1 MRIYLGKEGQTY
13 GPYPR
18 KTIQGWLRD
27 GSVGPDDLGCVV
39 GTREWVPLG
48 QLNLG
53 ASGNSPGVQAAPH
66 VPPPPAPRNVSFQ
79 TLKPQLLS
87 PIGEFFRFE
96 WITDRKILCIVL
108 LGIFPLMSTTLVLGS
123 NDTQAKYW
131 ALALYFSALWAFLFN
146 ALLKPEH
153 ATTKNML
160 ICFFGTGIISM
171 PVMFI
176 SHEIE
181 FVDDMYRQ
189 AVNPESGFTEQF
201 MGMLFGVAIKEEVC
215 KLAVLV
221 VIWKWFSNAGI
232 SVRTYMFYGLMSGLG
247 FGIYE
252 GVQYQTGSN
261 LETFDVVDVGN
272 SGATPEELKREVTN
286 IYIANVWRLTTL
298 PFLHATWCAISGFF
312 FGLSTKYGY
321 RWLLIGCGLAVPS
334 LLHASH
340 NSMPDHALG
349 NWAQV
354 LVDALSIIALLVYWR
369 NQANIERSLS

>member
-27 GSVGPDDLGCVV
+27 GSVSPDDLGCVV
-39 GTREWVPLG
+39 GAREWIPLG

-53 ASGNSPGVQAAPH
+53 TSGNSPGVQAASH
-66 VPPPPAPRNVSFQ
+66 APPPPAPRNVSFR
-79 TLKPQLLS
+79 TLRPQLLS

-96 WITDRKILCIVL
+96 WITDWKILCIVL
-108 LGIFPLMSTTLVLGS
+108 LGIFPLMSTTVVL
-123 NDTQAKYW
+123 NDDASIQKYW
-131 ALALYFSALWAFLFN
+131 ALALYFSGLWAFLFYG
-146 ALLKPEH
+146 LVKPEN

-160 ICFFGTGIISM
+160 ICFFGTGIISIPIM
-171 PVMFI
+171 LGFY
-176 SHEIE
+176 EID
-181 FVDDMYRQ
+181 FFADMNRK
-189 AVNPESGFTEQF
+189 AGSEEFTEQF
-201 MGMLFGVAIKEEVC
+201 IGMFFGVAILEEAC

-252 GVQYQTGSN
+252 GVMYQSERN
-261 LETFDVVDVGN
+261 NAIFDQFDF
-272 SGATPEELKREVTN
+272 SDSDTSPEEFKKEVLD

-349 NWAQV
+349 KWARV

-369 NQANIERSLS
+369 NQAKIERSLS

>member
-66 VPPPPAPRNVSFQ
+66 APPPQAPRNVSFQ

-96 WITDRKILCIVL
+96 WIKDWKILSIVL
-108 LGIFPLMSTTLVLGS
+108 LGIFPLMSTTLVLGN

-131 ALALYFSALWAFLFN
+131 ALALYFSVLWAFFFYGLV
-146 ALLKPEH
+146 KPKD

-160 ICFFGTGIISM
+160 ICFFGTGIISIPIM
-171 PVMFI
+171 LGFY
-176 SHEIE
+176 EIE
-181 FVDDMYRQ
+181 FFADMHRQ
-189 AVNPESGFTEQF
+189 TGSEDFAEKFIGT
-201 MGMLFGVAIKEEVC
+201 LFGVAILEEAC

-221 VIWKWFSNAGI
+221 VIWKF
-232 SVRTYMFYGLMSGLG
+232 
-247 FGIYE
+247 
-252 GVQYQTGSN
+252 VQ
-261 LETFDVVDVGN
+261 
-272 SGATPEELKREVTN
+272 
-286 IYIANVWRLTTL
+286 
-298 PFLHATWCAISGFF
+298 
-312 FGLSTKYGY
+312 
-321 RWLLIGCGLAVPS
+321 LL
-334 LLHASH
+334 
-340 NSMPDHALG
+340 
-349 NWAQV
+349 
-354 LVDALSIIALLVYWR
+354 
-369 NQANIERSLS
+369 